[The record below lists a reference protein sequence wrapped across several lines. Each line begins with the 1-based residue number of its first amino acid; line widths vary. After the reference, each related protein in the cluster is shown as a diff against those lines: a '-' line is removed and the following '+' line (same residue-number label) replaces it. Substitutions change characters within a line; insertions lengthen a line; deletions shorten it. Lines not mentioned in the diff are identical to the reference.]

1 MSSGRE
7 KGTESTA
14 IKVIDRACR
23 FDWWLTG
30 RERKGGKRDRLI
42 DGDYCVGSRGDILNI
57 SMDSCRDG
65 GTFFPY
71 KDSTM
76 EREKGIIN
84 IIEATC
90 TR

>member
-1 MSSGRE
+1 LSSGRE

-30 RERKGGKRDRLI
+30 KGRKGGKRDRLI
-42 DGDYCVGSRGDILNI
+42 DGDYCVGARGDILNI
-57 SMDSCRDG
+57 SGLCRDG
-65 GTFFPY
+65 GTFFSY
-71 KDSTM
+71 KDNTM
-76 EREKGIIN
+76 EHEKG